1 MPTLTTPKNIE
12 DIKRYHKAYSKF
24 RGVDFSTDPTQVSDS
39 RSPLCQNLISDLAG
53 FPEKRLG
60 WRTLFTID
68 APING
73 MFFAVFESGAEKFI
87 VHGGT
92 KLYTWTDAGATLIYS
107 NMNNARSTAF
117 SHDGKLYILDG
128 QSYLVATETGDTVGV
143 ASVSANAFTPTTVI
157 GAPAAGGGTPF
168 EAVNMLTGIS
178 IHAPRAGSD
187 QVIRVYVQNATYFNP
202 RSPCGERRCMRPAC
216 SVSSVFQ
223 STLPVRG
230 ATMNNARSTAF
241 SHDFNPRSP
250 CGERPTPHTHGSRV
264 KAFQST
270 LPVRGATA
278 IYCAFASS
286 KRNIYSISY
295 SKHCERYK
303 RQTSFN

>member
-1 MPTLTTPKNIE
+1 
-12 DIKRYHKAYSKF
+12 
-24 RGVDFSTDPTQVSDS
+24 
-39 RSPLCQNLISDLAG
+39 
-53 FPEKRLG
+53 
-60 WRTLFTID
+60 
-68 APING
+68 
-73 MFFAVFESGAEKFI
+73 
-87 VHGGT
+87 
-92 KLYTWTDAGATLIYS
+92 
-107 NMNNARSTAF
+107 
-117 SHDGKLYILDG
+117 
-128 QSYLVATETGDTVGV
+128 
-143 ASVSANAFTPTTVI
+143 
-157 GAPAAGGGTPF
+157 
-168 EAVNMLTGIS
+168 MLTGIS

-270 LPVRGATA
+270 LPVRGATRAACKVSGRGVFQSTLPVRGATA

>member
-107 NMNNARSTAF
+107 GMNNARSTAF

-168 EAVNMLTGIS
+168 EAVNMLTGKRINS
-178 IHAPRAGSD
+178 LVGDGTS
-187 QVIRVYVQNATYFNP
+187 T
-202 RSPCGERRCMRPAC
+202 
-216 SVSSVFQ
+216 VFHLD
-223 STLPVRG
+223 S
-230 ATMNNARSTAF
+230 
-241 SHDFNPRSP
+241 
-250 CGERPTPHTHGSRV
+250 
-264 KAFQST
+264 
-270 LPVRGATA
+270 
-278 IYCAFASS
+278 
-286 KRNIYSISY
+286 
-295 SKHCERYK
+295 
-303 RQTSFN
+303 

>member
-1 MPTLTTPKNIE
+1 MASALKTFCDIFQSTLPVRGATKDKKRMTQE
-12 DIKRYHKAYSKF
+12 DRISIHAPRAGSDGAHRTRRKRKRNF
-24 RGVDFSTDPTQVSDS
+24 NP
-39 RSPLCQNLISDLAG
+39 RSPCGERHVCERRLVRWREDFNPRSPCGSD
-53 FPEKRLG
+53 
-60 WRTLFTID
+60 
-68 APING
+68 
-73 MFFAVFESGAEKFI
+73 
-87 VHGGT
+87 
-92 KLYTWTDAGATLIYS
+92 
-107 NMNNARSTAF
+107 
-117 SHDGKLYILDG
+117 
-128 QSYLVATETGDTVGV
+128 
-143 ASVSANAFTPTTVI
+143 
-157 GAPAAGGGTPF
+157 GTPF

-270 LPVRGATA
+270 LPVRGATRDYVAGGFKPLFQSTLPVRGATIGLSA
-278 IYCAFASS
+278 IFVFG
-286 KRNIYSISY
+286 SISIHAPRAGSDSNILCFCKLKAQY
-295 SKHCERYK
+295 ILN
-303 RQTSFN
+303 QLF